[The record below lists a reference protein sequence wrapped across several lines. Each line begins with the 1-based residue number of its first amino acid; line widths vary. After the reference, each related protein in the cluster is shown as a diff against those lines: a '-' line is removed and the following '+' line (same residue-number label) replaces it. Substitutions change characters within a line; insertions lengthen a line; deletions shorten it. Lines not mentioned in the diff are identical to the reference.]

1 MEREGERQTE
11 RGREERETGRGG
23 GEKLGKGKKL
33 EGLKKMSES
42 LQNPFVDWKI

>member
-1 MEREGERQTE
+1 MEREGERQAE
-11 RGREERETGRGG
+11 RGRKKERETGRGG

-42 LQNPFVDWKI
+42 LQNPFVV